1 MQEVNWHNVYK
12 ALSSAWHLVSTSLV
26 TVLLK
31 ERRHVL
37 KQVDWQRRLE
47 KVRVVTMVLS
57 SLWTTASETS
67 LPKAS
72 GLAGRVRYVR
82 ARE

>member
-1 MQEVNWHNVYK
+1 MQVNWHNVYK
-12 ALSSAWHLVSTSLV
+12 ALSSAWHLVGTSLV

-37 KQVDWQRRLE
+37 KQVDWQRGIRRR
-47 KVRVVTMVLS
+47 VRVVTMVLS

>member
-1 MQEVNWHNVYK
+1 MQVNWHNVYK

-47 KVRVVTMVLS
+47 KSEGGNHGAIQPMDH
-57 SLWTTASETS
+57 SLRDKST
-67 LPKAS
+67 
-72 GLAGRVRYVR
+72 
-82 ARE
+82 